1 LRIRRRIWWIAGLAL
16 LAAATA
22 AYALRHEWQ
31 GDPEADVAR
40 LLEVLDLKSGSALGE
55 VGAGS
60 GRMTVVAA
68 RLLGPSGRVFSTEIE
83 AKKVAE
89 IEQAA
94 AKGGLQNVTAILGGE
109 KETKLPKDCCD
120 GVFLRRVYHHFT
132 DAAPL
137 NASLYEALRPGG
149 RLAVIDF
156 APKRL
161 YFWLPRP
168 SGVSPDRD
176 GHGMP
181 PGLLLEELARAG
193 FVLDRQVN
201 DWSAGDYCVVVR
213 KPAAAN

>member
-1 LRIRRRIWWIAGLAL
+1 MFRWHRRRIRWIAVLAL
-16 LAAATA
+16 VAAMS

-31 GDPEADVAR
+31 GDPEAEVAR
-40 LLEVLDLKSGSALGE
+40 LMEVLELKPGSALGE

-60 GRMTVVAA
+60 GRMTVIAA
-68 RLLGPSGRVFSTEIE
+68 RRLGPNGSVFSTEIE

-94 AKGGLQNVTAILGGE
+94 AKARLQNVTAILGGE
-109 KETKLPKDCCD
+109 KETNLEADCCD

-137 NASLYEALRPGG
+137 NASLFQALRSGG

-156 APKRL
+156 APNRL
-161 YFWLPRP
+161 YFWLRRP
-168 SGVSPDRD
+168 SGVSPDRG

-181 PGLLLEELARAG
+181 PGLLIAELTRAG
-193 FVLDRQVN
+193 FVLERQVE

-213 KPAAAN
+213 KP